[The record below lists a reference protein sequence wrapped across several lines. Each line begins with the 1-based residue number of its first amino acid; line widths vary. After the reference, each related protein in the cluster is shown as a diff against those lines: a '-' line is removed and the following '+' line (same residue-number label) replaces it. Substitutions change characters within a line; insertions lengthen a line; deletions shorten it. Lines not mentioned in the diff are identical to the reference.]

1 MNGRPR
7 HLSDHPRTEEEEYTL
22 FTEAELTYMSSQRIG
37 RLATVQPNETVQV
50 NPVSFYYNARFHTI
64 DIGGS
69 GMAASQKY
77 RNVLANGKVALVADD
92 MPSMS
97 PLRVRCLEIRGV
109 GEALSDPMDSAFP
122 HPGPIIRIHPRRIIS
137 FGVDPGNPHSGK
149 RDVDPAEPP
158 TRPLTRES

>member
-1 MNGRPR
+1 MN
-7 HLSDHPRTEEEEYTL
+7 
-22 FTEAELTYMSSQRIG
+22 SQRIG
-37 RLATVQPNETVQV
+37 RLATVQPNGTIQV

-69 GMAASQKY
+69 NMADSQKY
-77 RNVLANGKVALVADD
+77 RNVIANGKVALVADD

-109 GEALSDPMDSAFP
+109 GEALSDPMDSAF
-122 HPGPIIRIHPRRIIS
+122 HRPGPIIRIHPRRIIS

-149 RDVDPAEPP
+149 RDVEPSEP
-158 TRPLTRES
+158 QTEER